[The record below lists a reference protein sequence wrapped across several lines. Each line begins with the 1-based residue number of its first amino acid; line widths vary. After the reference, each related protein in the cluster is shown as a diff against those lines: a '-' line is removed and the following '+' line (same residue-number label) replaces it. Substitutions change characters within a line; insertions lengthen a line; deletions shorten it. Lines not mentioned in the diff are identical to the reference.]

1 MSVSMPPENE
11 DLVDEG
17 EPVLESFE
25 ATVVRYEDAPDECTI
40 YPTDVSGHRRTT
52 TWITAK
58 EGSFCSL
65 PSRS

>member
-1 MSVSMPPENE
+1 MPPDNE
-11 DLVDEG
+11 GVAPDG
-17 EPVLESFE
+17 EPDFESFE
-25 ATVVRYEDAPDECTI
+25 ATVVSYEDAPDECTI

-58 EGSFCSL
+58 EGSFCQL